1 MNFNF
6 PTEETIAAVAS
17 AVAAGQGGIAIIRI
31 SGVRAKEAAKN
42 IVHTPGRA
50 QWKSHSILY
59 GHVIDQIT
67 KKHIDEV
74 LVLIMDGP
82 KSFTGE
88 DVVEIHCHGGLINVQ
103 RVLEELLRQTFVRR
117 AFPGEFSQRAVLN
130 GRLNLTQAEA
140 INDLIKARSQKAAE
154 LAMAGVDGAI
164 YAQINQLKER
174 LLDQLCEIEARIDFE
189 EDLPALDK
197 SEVFTNI
204 TSINKELKALIKQ
217 NKQASYIRNGLKVAL
232 IGLPNVGK
240 SSLLNLLSKKEKAIV
255 TQVPGTTRDLLENEI
270 ILEGIPITLVDSAGI
285 RDTDNIVESIGVQRS
300 ERMLVTADI
309 IMFIF
314 DISKPWNKSNQN
326 LLSKIPQHIPVL
338 LIGNKSDLNIKDQSV
353 KADVIISALNG
364 NGEKSLIK
372 SLLKTCGAN
381 KAQNIEISLNERQ
394 IDLVISASNALN
406 RVLTQETQLLP
417 WDFWTID
424 LREAIQ
430 TLGELTGDEISE
442 ALLDRIFSR
451 FCIGK

>member
-103 RVLEELLRQTFVRR
+103 RILEELLRQTFVRR

-197 SEVFTNI
+197 SEVLTNI

-314 DISKPWNKSNQN
+314 DISKPWNESNQN

-338 LIGNKSDLNIKDQSV
+338 LIGNKSDLNIKDQPV
-353 KADVIISALNG
+353 KTDVIISALNG